1 VRSREARRREAWQ
14 LITWVGTVI
23 AGLLIVYCLS
33 GGAPLPRTGAVAPL
47 MAPCWIGYV
56 ISVVVGT
63 FVTFGWASLLVW
75 L

>member
-1 VRSREARRREAWQ
+1 VKSRAAKKREAWQ

-63 FVTFGWASLLVW
+63 FVTFGWSPLLFW

>member
-14 LITWVGTVI
+14 LITWVSTVV
-23 AGLLIVYCLS
+23 AGLLIVYGLS

-63 FVTFGWASLLVW
+63 FVTFGWSSLRFW

>member
-14 LITWVGTVI
+14 LITWVGAVV

-33 GGAPLPRTGAVAPL
+33 GGAPLPRTGTAAPL

-63 FVTFGWASLLVW
+63 FVTFGWSSLLCW